1 MVRIVEDC
9 EVDVRINAEWNNVQ
23 DTRRY
28 TVILD
33 AYSRGLRARYYSRAR
48 LTFGETMEI
57 MVAVHHRITIP
68 YMEEPFNPEL

>member
-9 EVDVRINAEWNNVQ
+9 EVDVRINAEGNNVQ

-33 AYSRGLRARYYSRAR
+33 AYSRGLRAR

-57 MVAVHHRITIP
+57 MVAVHHSKSNNRITIP